1 MLLRKISISRRLVI
15 QLLVIVVGLAVLLG
29 VSLWQLKQALVN
41 SKTDNT
47 RMLVDTA
54 YSVLEKHYKQY
65 ESGLVDEATAKAE
78 AIEDINKLRYDG
90 DNYFWVNDMHPNMIT
105 HPTKPQLNGQ
115 DISGLKDPNGKAL
128 FVAMVKVVKKHG
140 QGSVD
145 YMWPFPGSDKPVNKI
160 SYVKGFPQWGWI
172 VGSGVYLDDVQV
184 IFLRF
189 AKILL
194 SIGSVI
200 VLFVAGLAYLIS
212 RSIKRP
218 IDEVV
223 DALNA
228 IASGQ
233 GDLTKALPVA
243 GNDELSLLA
252 SHFNGFTQKIRAL
265 LLQVR
270 GSTAQ
275 LNKTTDQLK
284 DSFAQSVKA
293 IEAQRRE
300 SAAVVS
306 AMDEM
311 LSASINIAQNAEQ
324 SASYVNQAETA
335 ANIGK
340 DVVVQ
345 TSELVQHVSS
355 EFETTSEIIQNLA
368 NNSQTISKVSEVIR
382 GIAEQTNLLAL
393 NAAIESARA
402 GEQGRGFAVVADEVR
417 TLAARTQ
424 DSTEEIR
431 GMVESLTSGGV
442 SAVAAMTAGREV
454 TAQASASAL
463 KGAESLASVVEE
475 MNNIAL
481 MINQTASAAEE
492 QSLVS
497 KSINQSVQNIV
508 DATEST
514 YLQFEKARE
523 SEQQLQ
529 SLSGELSDLIGEF
542 KL

>member
-1 MLLRKISISRRLVI
+1 
-15 QLLVIVVGLAVLLG
+15 
-29 VSLWQLKQALVN
+29 
-41 SKTDNT
+41 
-47 RMLVDTA
+47 
-54 YSVLEKHYKQY
+54 
-65 ESGLVDEATAKAE
+65 
-78 AIEDINKLRYDG
+78 
-90 DNYFWVNDMHPNMIT
+90 MHPNMIT

-115 DISGLKDPNGKAL
+115 DISGFKDPNGKAL
-128 FVAMVKVVKKHG
+128 FVAMVDVVKLDG
-140 QGSVD
+140 EGSVD
-145 YMWPFPGSDKPVNKI
+145 YMWPFPGSDKPVDKI
-160 SYVKGFPQWGWI
+160 SYVKGFSPWGWV
-172 VGSGVYLDDVQV
+172 VGSGVYLDDVTL
-184 IFLRF
+184 IFWRF

-200 VLFVAGLAYLIS
+200 VIFVGGLAYLIS
-212 RSIKRP
+212 LSIKRP

-223 DALNA
+223 EALKA
-228 IASGQ
+228 IASGK

-252 SHFNGFTQKIRAL
+252 DHFNDFTQKIRGL
-265 LLQVR
+265 LLKVR
-270 GSTAQ
+270 SSTGQ
-275 LNKTTDQLK
+275 LNDTTDQLK
-284 DSFAQSVKA
+284 SSFSESVKA

-300 SAAVVS
+300 SASVVS

-311 LSASINIAQNAEQ
+311 LSASINIAKNAEQ
-324 SASYVNQAETA
+324 SASYVDQAETA
-335 ANIGK
+335 ANVGK

-345 TSELVQHVSS
+345 TSKLVQHVSS
-355 EFETTSEIIQNLA
+355 EFEATSEIIQNLA

-424 DSTEEIR
+424 NSTEEIR
-431 GMVESLTSGGV
+431 GMVESLTAGGV
-442 SAVAAMTAGREV
+442 SAVSAMNTGREV
-454 TAQASASAL
+454 TAQASESAL
-463 KGAESLASVVEE
+463 QGAESLASVVAE

-497 KSINQSVQNIV
+497 KSINRSVQNIV

-514 YLQFEKARE
+514 YKQFEKARK
-523 SEQQLQ
+523 SEQELL
-529 SLSGELSDLIGEF
+529 SLSAELSDLIGEF

>member
-1 MLLRKISISRRLVI
+1 MLLRKISISRRLAI
-15 QLLVIVVGLAVLLG
+15 QLLVIVIGLG
-29 VSLWQLKQALVN
+29 VSLGVSLLQLKQALIK

-54 YSVLEKHYKQY
+54 YSVLEKHYEQY
-65 ESGLVDEATAKAE
+65 ELGLIDEEMAKAA
-78 AIEDINKLRYDG
+78 AIVDINKLRYDG

-105 HPTKPQLNGQ
+105 HPTKPKLNGQ
-115 DISGLKDPNGKAL
+115 DISTLKDPNGKAL
-128 FVAMVKVVKKHG
+128 FVAMVDVVKKHG

-145 YMWPFPGSDKPVNKI
+145 YMWPFPGSDQPVDKI

-172 VGSGVYLDDVQV
+172 VGSGVYLDDVTT
-184 IFLRF
+184 IFWRF

-200 VLFVAGLAYLIS
+200 VIFVGGLAYFIS
-212 RSIKRP
+212 LSIKRP
-218 IDEVV
+218 IDEVEE
-223 DALNA
+223 ALKA
-228 IASGQ
+228 IASGK
-233 GDLTKALPVA
+233 GDLTKTLPVA

-252 SHFNGFTQKIRAL
+252 DHFNDFTQKIRGL
-265 LLQVR
+265 LLKVR
-270 GSTAQ
+270 SSTGQ
-275 LNKTTDQLK
+275 LNDTTDQLK
-284 DSFAQSVKA
+284 SSFAESVKA

-311 LSASINIAQNAEQ
+311 LSASINIAKNAEQ

-345 TSELVQHVSS
+345 TSKLVQHVSS

-424 DSTEEIR
+424 ASTEEIR

-442 SAVAAMTAGREV
+442 SAVDAMNTGREV
-454 TAQASASAL
+454 TAQASNSAL
-463 KGAESLASVVEE
+463 QGAESLASVVAE

-497 KSINQSVQNIV
+497 KSINRSVQNIV

-514 YLQFEKARE
+514 YKQFEKARK
-523 SEQQLQ
+523 SEQQLLN
-529 SLSGELSDLIGEF
+529 LSGELSDLIGEF

>member
-15 QLLVIVVGLAVLLG
+15 QLLVIVVGLAVSLG

-47 RMLVDTA
+47 RMLVDAA

-78 AIEDINKLRYDG
+78 AIEGINKLRYDG

-115 DISGLKDPNGKAL
+115 DISGVKDPNGKAL
-128 FVAMVKVVKKHG
+128 FVAMVKVVRKHG

-145 YMWPFPGSDKPVNKI
+145 YMWPFPGSDKPVDKI

-184 IFLRF
+184 IFWRF

-212 RSIKRP
+212 CSVKRP

-223 DALNA
+223 DALNG

-252 SHFNGFTQKIRAL
+252 SHFNAFTQKIRGL

-270 GSTAQ
+270 GSTTQ

-284 DSFAQSVKA
+284 DSFSQSVKA

-345 TSELVQHVSS
+345 TSDLVQHVSS

-368 NNSQTISKVSEVIR
+368 NNSQIISKVSEVIR

-529 SLSGELSDLIGEF
+529 SLSGQLSDLIGEF

>member
-1 MLLRKISISRRLVI
+1 MLLRKISISRRLAI
-15 QLLVIVVGLAVLLG
+15 QLLVIVIGLG
-29 VSLWQLKQALVN
+29 VSLGVSLLQLKQALIK

-54 YSVLEKHYKQY
+54 YSVLEKHYEQY
-65 ESGLVDEATAKAE
+65 ELGLIDEAMAKAA
-78 AIEDINKLRYDG
+78 AIVDINKLRYDG

-105 HPTKPQLNGQ
+105 HPTKPKLNGQ
-115 DISGLKDPNGKAL
+115 DISTLKDPNGKAL
-128 FVAMVKVVKKHG
+128 FVAMVDVVKKHG

-145 YMWPFPGSDKPVNKI
+145 YMWPFPGSDQPVDKI

-172 VGSGVYLDDVQV
+172 VGSGVYLDDVTT
-184 IFLRF
+184 IFWRF

-200 VLFVAGLAYLIS
+200 VFFVGGLAYLIS
-212 RSIKRP
+212 LSIKRP
-218 IDEVV
+218 IDEVEE
-223 DALNA
+223 ALKA
-228 IASGQ
+228 IASGK

-243 GNDELSLLA
+243 GKDELSLLA
-252 SHFNGFTQKIRAL
+252 DHFNDFTQKIRGL
-265 LLQVR
+265 LLKVR
-270 GSTAQ
+270 SSTGQ
-275 LNKTTDQLK
+275 LNDTTDQLK
-284 DSFAQSVKA
+284 SSFAESVKA

-311 LSASINIAQNAEQ
+311 LSASINIAKNAEQ
-324 SASYVNQAETA
+324 SASYVNQAETV

-345 TSELVQHVSS
+345 TSKLVQHVSS

-424 DSTEEIR
+424 ASTEEIR

-442 SAVAAMTAGREV
+442 SAVDAMNTGREV
-454 TAQASASAL
+454 TAQASNSAL
-463 KGAESLASVVEE
+463 QGAESLASVVAE

-497 KSINQSVQNIV
+497 KSINRSVQNIV

-514 YLQFEKARE
+514 YKQFEKARK
-523 SEQQLQ
+523 SEQQLLN
-529 SLSGELSDLIGEF
+529 LSGELSDLIGEF